1 MKIYPKANLAVS
13 PQTAYAVIVALAPVI
28 TELTLLF
35 LDRVELL
42 IVQTS
47 KFDNPETD
55 SDWKNFKRRHQKSHL
70 LCPDLSD
77 KMLRQSTELNK

>member
-13 PQTAYAVIVALAPVI
+13 PQTADAVIVALAPVI
-28 TELTLLF
+28 IELMLLF

-47 KFDNPETD
+47 KFNNPETD
-55 SDWKNFKRRHQKSHL
+55 SGWKNFKRRH
-70 LCPDLSD
+70 
-77 KMLRQSTELNK
+77 

>member
-1 MKIYPKANLAVS
+1 MTKYTRPNPAVS
-13 PQTAYAVIVALAPVI
+13 LQTADDVIVALASVI
-28 TELTLLF
+28 TELMLLF
-35 LDRVELL
+35 PDRLELL

-47 KFDNPETD
+47 KFDNPETE
-55 SDWKNFKRRHQKSHL
+55 SGWKNFKRRHQKSHL